1 MVLYRVYTNQK
12 QKHQSIMRAQ
22 SRLQEANPSP
32 PSSPA
37 PSAQPTGSPSAQPA
51 DSPSAQLADSPP
63 AQPADSPQSPL
74 PAPASQSFFEAI
86 AKDASAGKKRK
97 CSEAVLGINQV
108 LYDVEVPANARLK
121 YNIYV
126 KDKKDG
132 DDLAPCSTYRH
143 TDYMLSRGAFS
154 SLKAAFE
161 TAGQD
166 PIYIIHTPYSN
177 KTVTSEEEWNNA
189 VLIIYNARRSGG
201 VVDVDI
207 FI

>member
-12 QKHQSIMRAQ
+12 QKHQSIMRAK

-32 PSSPA
+32 PPTPA
-37 PSAQPTGSPSAQPA
+37 PFTPPT
-51 DSPSAQLADSPP
+51 DSPSAQLADTPS
-63 AQPADSPQSPL
+63 AQPADSSQSPL

-97 CSEAVLGINQV
+97 HSEAVLGINQV
-108 LYDVEVPANARLK
+108 HYDVEVPANARLK
-121 YNIYV
+121 YHIYV

-143 TDYMLSRGAFS
+143 TDYMISRGAFS

-166 PIYIIHTPYSN
+166 PVYIIHTPYDN
-177 KTVTSEEEWNNA
+177 RTVTNEEEWDNA
-189 VLIIYNARRSGG
+189 VLVIYNARRSGG
-201 VVDVDI
+201 VVEVDI